1 MKLTK
6 HAQKRMRQR
15 GFPGL
20 AISIIEHYGTSS
32 KAPGGATKLFFGEK
46 QCQDIVSE
54 SKQRIQEHQYAI
66 SEEKHFIQQ
75 LDHLKGSTIIMDEKQ
90 DTAITL
96 YK

>member
-6 HAQKRMRQR
+6 HAKKRMRQR
-15 GFPGL
+15 GFSTHDPIL
-20 AISIIEHYGTSS
+20 IEQYGRYCP
-32 KAPGGATKLFFGEK
+32 APGGSTKLFLGEK
-46 QCQDIVSE
+46 ECQEYISE
-54 SKQRIQEHQYAI
+54 KKQQIQEHQYAI
-66 SEEKHFIQQ
+66 SEAKHFIQQ

>member
-1 MKLTK
+1 MKITK

-15 GFPGL
+15 GFPDN
-20 AISIIEHYGTSS
+20 AISILEQCGRHCP
-32 KAPGGATKLFFGEK
+32 APGGATKIVFGRKEYQSAVSGLK
-46 QCQDIVSE
+46 QQ
-54 SKQRIQEHQYAI
+54 IQL
-66 SEEKHFIQQ
+66 